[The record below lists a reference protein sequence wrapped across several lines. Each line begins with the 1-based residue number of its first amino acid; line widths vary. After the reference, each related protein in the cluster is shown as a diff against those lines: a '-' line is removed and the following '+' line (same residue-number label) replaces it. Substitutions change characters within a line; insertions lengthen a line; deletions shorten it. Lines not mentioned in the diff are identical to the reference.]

1 MAKRTPSVTPQ
12 EIKEFVEKQNTLTQV
27 LRDLKEAHAD
37 FLRDDWFT
45 MPGPHPENYEKMP
58 TTNPLSFKNK
68 VVSELSSGIIKRS
81 IPYVGKESTVKKDDI
96 SLTERASYGLTGLAN
111 KRLQSLQLPT
121 IQAQVAD
128 DIALRGWVCK
138 RVWIYEEKEHG
149 APKLIVDVALWDII
163 NVRSALG
170 KNDLKCVVNLKYITE
185 DEAKDEF
192 GDDGN
197 YPIEKDKNHVLI
209 YDWWDKEWEVVAIG
223 GEDVYHQFHNKGYV
237 PVYIMPVGS
246 NRLRQS
252 EKHQDTIKYVGQ
264 DFASYGG
271 DIVWP
276 VQSRVMSYYLT
287 TVKDGTHPQQKIFFK
302 GAQNIPTFADLKT
315 MFESGAGVPLD
326 IDKGQDM
333 QPLFK
338 PSLPSETNALFNII
352 DAEKQGVTAPEIL
365 FGRAPATITAQ
376 GTAMLIHSAMGV
388 LKDGKRAMEQADAWE
403 ANELIRQMKEG
414 KFSEVELQ
422 GVDGKQKQFDVSVS
436 AESLITNRDIVSELL
451 LDIPQD
457 EMAKIDMGAKLKQ
470 LRWISDQT
478 GMDKFAGVADPD
490 SEQQRIALE
499 AASQLMGLDDYKVL
513 EQLLTEKPVGWQNL
527 AWIVYGNIQ
536 QRINAAKQM
545 AQQGQPGPG
554 GDISALGQMNPM
566 PGQTKLPTEGM
577 VPQGNINERLAAL
590 NLTRG
595 R

>member
-1 MAKRTPSVTPQ
+1 MAKRTPSITAQ
-12 EIKEFVEKQNTLTQV
+12 EIKSFVDKQDKLTLD
-27 LRDLKEAHAD
+27 LRNIKEDHAD
-37 FLRDDWFT
+37 FLRDDWFV
-45 MPGPHPENYEKMP
+45 MPGKHPENYEKMP
-58 TTNPLSFKNK
+58 TTNPLAFKNK
-68 VVSELSSGIIKRS
+68 ITSELASGILKRS
-81 IPYVGKESTVKKDDI
+81 IPYVGKESKVTKSDI

-111 KRLQSLQLPT
+111 KRLQSMELPT

-138 RVWIYEEKEHG
+138 RIWLYEEKEHG
-149 APKLIVDVALWDII
+149 APKLIVDVAVWDII

-170 KNDLKCVVNLKYITE
+170 KNGMKCIVNLRYATE
-185 DEAKDEF
+185 EEVKDEY

-197 YPIEKDKNHVLI
+197 YPVDSQGRVLI

-223 GEDVYHQFHNKGYV
+223 GYVVDSQFHNKGYV
-237 PVYIMPVGS
+237 PAYKMPVGS

-252 EKHQDTIKYVGQ
+252 ERHQDTIKFVGQ

-276 VQSRVMSYYLT
+276 VQSRIMSYYLT
-287 TVKDGTHPQQKIFFK
+287 TVALGTHPVQKLKYK
-302 GAQNIPTFADLKT
+302 GAQNIPVFADPKT
-315 MFESGAGVPLD
+315 LYESGVFIPLD
-326 IDKGQDM
+326 EEKGQAIAPM
-333 QPLFK
+333 FK
-338 PSLPSETNALFNII
+338 PSLPSEPNALFSIV
-352 DAEKQGVTAPEIL
+352 DGEKQGVTAPEIF
-365 FGRAPATITAQ
+365 FGKAPATITAQ

-388 LKDGKRAMEQADAWE
+388 LKDGKKAMEQADAWE
-403 ANELIRQMKEG
+403 ANELIRQFKDG

-422 GVDGKQKQFDVSVS
+422 GADGKQKQFDVSVS
-436 AESLITNRDIVSELL
+436 TKKLVTNRDIVSELL

-457 EMAKIDMGAKLKQ
+457 EMAKVDIGAKLKS

-490 SEQQRIALE
+490 SEQERIALE
-499 AASQLMGLDDYKVL
+499 AAGQLMGLDDYKVL
-513 EQLLTEKPVGWQNL
+513 EQLLTEKPPGWQNL

-536 QRINAAKQM
+536 QKVSTAKQM
-545 AQQGQPGPG
+545 AQQGQA

-566 PGQTKLPTEGM
+566 AGQTKMPPQGM
-577 VPQGNINERLAAL
+577 TPQGNENARLGAL